1 MNTHRF
7 VKVVLSLALVLGV
20 VGLMY
25 PAYAGEKCAEKCNC
39 SAENCNCKADGA
51 TCSSGDA
58 KQTAK
63 CAEKCGCPDGKCQ
76 CGDKEGKCEK
86 GKCASTCC
94 EKGKCASTCCEK
106 GKCAS
111 TCNKEAGD
119 AGKASCNKEGQSA
132 SLEKK
137 AHKGTVLSKASF
149 EGSWSHGAQ
158 SSHVN

>member
-86 GKCASTCC
+86 GKCASTC
-94 EKGKCASTCCEK
+94 
-106 GKCAS
+106 
-111 TCNKEAGD
+111 NKEAGD